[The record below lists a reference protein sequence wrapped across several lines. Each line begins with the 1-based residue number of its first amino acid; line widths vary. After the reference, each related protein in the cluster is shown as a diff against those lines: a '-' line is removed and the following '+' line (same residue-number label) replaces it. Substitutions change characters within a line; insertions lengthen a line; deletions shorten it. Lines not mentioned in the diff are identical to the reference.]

1 LTLDAFDIAPLTA
14 RFLRRAQGKETYKEI
29 TLTSKSL
36 YGFIMAGGVG
46 SRLWPR
52 SRKASPKQFLDL
64 ISKETMLQDA
74 YRRLLPIIP
83 AERILIGTGA
93 DYVATVREQL
103 PDLPPANII
112 VEPSGRGTAPAIGLG
127 ALHIQR
133 AAGTAASEA
142 VMVVV
147 TADHHIGDAPFF
159 RRALLAA
166 AETAQSGSLVT
177 LGITPSFASTGYGY
191 IQRGELLQTL
201 DDIKVYKALRFTEKP
216 DAFTAQQFLDSGA
229 YSWNS
234 GMFIWRVQT
243 IRAEFAR
250 QMPELWAQMAE
261 IEGAFGTPDEQAV
274 LEKVWATVA
283 KETIDYGIMEHALD
297 VAVIPADIDWNDIGS
312 WQTLM
317 ELLQS
322 GAAVTDAGNVI
333 SGEHVIIDTHN
344 TLVHSPKK
352 LVATIGLQDLV
363 IVETEDALLVCPQ
376 DRCQDVRKVVDLLR
390 ARGREDLL

>member
-1 LTLDAFDIAPLTA
+1 LPLDAFDIAPLTA
-14 RFLRRAQGKETYKEI
+14 RFLRPAQGKETYKEI

-36 YGFIMAGGVG
+36 YGFVMAGGVG

-166 AETAQSGSLVT
+166 AETARSGSLVT

-191 IQRGELLQTL
+191 IQRGEPLQTL

-216 DAFTAQQFLDSGA
+216 DAPTAQQFLDSGA

-274 LEKVWATVA
+274 LEQVWATVA

>member
-1 LTLDAFDIAPLTA
+1 
-14 RFLRRAQGKETYKEI
+14 
-29 TLTSKSL
+29 
-36 YGFIMAGGVG
+36 MAGGVG

-52 SRKASPKQFLDL
+52 SRKSTPKQFLDL
-64 ISKETMLQDA
+64 TSQETMLQDA

-93 DYVATVREQL
+93 DYVVTVRQQL

-133 AAGTAASEA
+133 AAGSLASQA

-147 TADHHIGDAPFF
+147 TADHHIGDGPLF
-159 RRALLAA
+159 RRVLLVA
-166 AETAQSGSLVT
+166 AETAQSGCLVT

-191 IQRGELLQTL
+191 IQRGDLRQTV
-201 DDIKVYKALRFTEKP
+201 DGISVYKALRFTEKP
-216 DAFTAQQFLDSGA
+216 DASTAQKFLDSGA

-234 GMFIWRVQT
+234 GMFIWQVQA
-243 IRAEFAR
+243 IRAEFER
-250 QMPELWAQMAE
+250 QMPELWAQLTE
-261 IEGAFGTPDEQAV
+261 IESAFDTPVEEAV
-274 LEKVWATVA
+274 LERVWSTVA
-283 KETIDYGIMEHALD
+283 KETIDYGIMEHARD
-297 VAVIPADIDWNDIGS
+297 IAVIPADIDWNDIGS

-317 ELLQS
+317 ELLQY
-322 GAAVTDAGNVI
+322 GAGGVDDAGNVVT
-333 SGEHVIIDTHN
+333 GEHVILDTDN
-344 TLVHSPKK
+344 TLVYSPKK
-352 LVATIGLQDLV
+352 LVATIGLQDLI

>member
-1 LTLDAFDIAPLTA
+1 
-14 RFLRRAQGKETYKEI
+14 
-29 TLTSKSL
+29 
-36 YGFIMAGGVG
+36 
-46 SRLWPR
+46 
-52 SRKASPKQFLDL
+52 
-64 ISKETMLQDA
+64 MLQDA

-103 PDLPPANII
+103 PELPAANIV

-133 AAGTAASEA
+133 AAAEGAAEA

-147 TADHHIGDAPFF
+147 TADHHIGDGPLF
-159 RRALLAA
+159 RRVLLAA
-166 AETAQSGSLVT
+166 AETAQSGCLVT

-191 IQRGELLQTL
+191 IQRGELRQTV
-201 DDIKVYKALRFTEKP
+201 DGIPVYNALRFTEKP
-216 DAFTAQQFLDSGA
+216 DAPTAQQFLDSGA

-234 GMFIWRVQT
+234 GMFIWQVRA
-243 IRAEFAR
+243 IRAEFER
-250 QMPELWAQMAE
+250 QMPELWAQMTE
-261 IEGAFGTPDEQAV
+261 IEGALDTPAEQDV
-274 LEKVWATVA
+274 LERVWAAVA
-283 KETIDYGIMEHALD
+283 KETIDYGIMEHARD

-322 GAAVTDAGNVI
+322 VTVARDAGNVV
-333 SGEHVIIDTHN
+333 SGEHVMVDTHN
-344 TLVHSPKK
+344 TLVYSPKK
-352 LVATIGLQDLV
+352 LVATIGLQDLI

-376 DRCQDVRKVVDLLR
+376 DRSQDVRKVVDLLR

>member
-1 LTLDAFDIAPLTA
+1 L
-14 RFLRRAQGKETYKEI
+14 Q
-29 TLTSKSL
+29 SKSL

-52 SRKASPKQFLDL
+52 SRKNTPKQFLDL
-64 ISKETMLQDA
+64 TSNETMLQDA

-83 AERILIGTGA
+83 AERILIGTGC

-103 PDLPPANII
+103 PDLPPANIV

-127 ALHIQR
+127 ALHILR
-133 AAGTAASEA
+133 AAGPAASEA

-147 TADHHIGDAPFF
+147 TADHHIGDGPLF
-159 RRALLAA
+159 RRVLLAA
-166 AETAQSGSLVT
+166 AETARSGSLVT

-191 IQRGELLQTL
+191 IQRGEQVQTL
-201 DDIKVYKALRFTEKP
+201 DGIAVYRALRFTEKP
-216 DAFTAQQFLDSGA
+216 DAATARAFLDSGT

-234 GMFIWRVQT
+234 GMFIWSVRT
-243 IRAEFAR
+243 ICAEFER
-250 QMPELWAQMAE
+250 QMPCLWAQLSE
-261 IEGAFGTPDEQAV
+261 IQRAFDTPAEQAV
-274 LEKVWATVA
+274 LERVWAAVD
-283 KETIDYGIMEHALD
+283 KETIDYGIMEHAPD

-312 WQTLM
+312 WQTLI

-322 GAAVTDAGNVI
+322 DSGAARDAGNVA
-333 SGEHVIIDTHN
+333 SGEHIILDTRN
-344 TLVHSPKK
+344 TLVYSPKK

-363 IVETEDALLVCPQ
+363 IVETDDALLVCPQ
-376 DRCQDVRKVVDLLR
+376 DRSQDVRKIVDLLR

>member
-1 LTLDAFDIAPLTA
+1 MA
-14 RFLRRAQGKETYKEI
+14 RFLYPLRSKETHKEI
-29 TLTSKSL
+29 TLASPSL

-52 SRKASPKQFLDL
+52 SRRNSPKQFLDL
-64 ISKETMLQDA
+64 TSKETMLQDA

-83 AERILIGTGA
+83 AERILIGTGT

-103 PDLPPANII
+103 PDLPPANIV

-133 AAGTAASEA
+133 AAGSQASEA

-147 TADHHIGDAPFF
+147 TADHHIGDGPLF
-159 RRALLAA
+159 RRVLLAA
-166 AETAQSGSLVT
+166 AETAQSGRLVT
-177 LGITPSFASTGYGY
+177 LGIMPSFASTGYGY

-201 DDIKVYKALRFTEKP
+201 DSIPVYRALRFTEKP
-216 DAFTAQQFLDSGA
+216 DASTAQQFLDSGA

-234 GMFIWRVQT
+234 GMFIWQVQT
-243 IRAEFAR
+243 ICAEFER
-250 QMPELWAQMAE
+250 QMPDLWAQMGE
-261 IEGAFGTPDEQAV
+261 IKDAFNTPREQAV
-274 LEKVWATVA
+274 LERVWAAVA
-283 KETIDYGIMEHALD
+283 KETIDYGIMEHARD

-317 ELLQS
+317 DLLQS
-322 GAAVTDAGNVI
+322 DACIGLDAGVGPGNVI
-333 SGEHVIIDTHN
+333 TGEHVILDTHN
-344 TLVHSPKK
+344 TLVHSPQK
-352 LVATIGLQDLV
+352 LVATIGLRDLI

-376 DRCQDVRKVVDLLR
+376 DRSQDVRKIVELLR